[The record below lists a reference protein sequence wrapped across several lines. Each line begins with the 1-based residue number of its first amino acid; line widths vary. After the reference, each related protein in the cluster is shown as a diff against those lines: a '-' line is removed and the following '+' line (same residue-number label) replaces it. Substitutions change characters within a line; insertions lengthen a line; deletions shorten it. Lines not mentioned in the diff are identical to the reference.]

1 MILTG
6 PEIRANVAHGVK
18 DVKDGVRKL
27 IGLTRHE
34 DVTTMDYI
42 HVDPYDPE
50 LVGPNSVDLRL
61 GDRLLVYDE
70 GFRRHGYFSR
80 ARDPVEPILGESIYV
95 EGPMVGVRHTLD
107 MQQEN
112 ATKELEIPE
121 EGLILWPGTLYLGRT
136 IECIGS
142 NKFVPIVEG
151 RSSVG
156 RLGIHV
162 HVTAG
167 FCDLGFKGTITL
179 EIHVIHPVRIYPNI
193 PICQAYF
200 LEPKGAIELYKG
212 RYMNQEEP
220 TASRFALPKDEIREN
235 VYKDLPNPESPEWD
249 EEKHNPPMGGPPSW
263 KE

>member
-6 PEIRANVAHGVK
+6 PEIRRLVGIGKWNQEKADRNPGN
-18 DVKDGVRKL
+18 KL
-27 IGLTRHE
+27 AISG
-34 DVTTMDYI
+34 MDAI
-42 HVDPYDPE
+42 HIDPYDPE

-61 GDRLLVYDE
+61 GDKLLVYEDVID
-70 GFRRHGYFSR
+70 GR
-80 ARDPVEPILGESIYV
+80 RDPHGW
-95 EGPMVGVRHTLD
+95 PMALD
-107 MQQEN
+107 MKKPN
-112 ATKELEIPE
+112 PTSEIE
-121 EGLILWPGTLYLGRT
+121 IYEDGLILRPGILYLGRT

-220 TASRFALPKDEIREN
+220 TASRFSLSK
-235 VYKDLPNPESPEWD
+235 
-249 EEKHNPPMGGPPSW
+249 EEFRG
-263 KE
+263 E